1 MDARHGTL
9 TRRCL
14 ICLVRDVDQLRIR
27 MHDEHYLA
35 VTSIGKLA
43 RRGADC
49 PEGLTP
55 TLAAVAGQQDQP
67 ANLREKIVGPHVAP
81 AQLQCVND
89 RVAALQNV
97 GRPPPSVRSASAAI
111 WSRRAME

>member
-1 MDARHGTL
+1 MITQD
-9 TRRCL
+9 
-14 ICLVRDVDQLRIR
+14 LVRDVDQLRIR
-27 MHDEHYLA
+27 MHNEHDLA

-67 ANLREKIVGPHVAP
+67 TNFGEKIVGPQGAP
-81 AQLQCVND
+81 DQLQCVND

-97 GRPPPSVRSASAAI
+97 GRPHPLGQECI
-111 WSRRAME
+111 GGYLGRRAME